1 MNLSRLEAIPHISV
15 EKRHLDFILITA
27 PDGFALGLT
36 RVDTRTGK
44 FWKFDPHSTVSAVEH
59 FHLRYLIDRALNA

>member
-1 MNLSRLEAIPHISV
+1 MKALDHIPHISV
-15 EKRHLDFILITA
+15 EIRGPDFVRVTA
-27 PDGFALGLT
+27 KDGFALGLT

-44 FWKFDPHSTVSAVEH
+44 FWKFDPHSTVSAVKH